1 MGSTV
6 QQHHVHAVET
16 VGSDTSPLQ
25 QNTSCT
31 ATRLETSGSL
41 HRVSLGAIREQDVG
55 ADATQQ
61 SNSQLGKHPDE
72 RMTTGV
78 GTSPR
83 RKHQS
88 GSLVRT
94 EAEEREMKRSHYL
107 SGVNLLSV
115 DRKQEL
121 GLAVLQLHSV

>member
-6 QQHHVHAVET
+6 QLHHVHAVET

-41 HRVSLGAIREQDVG
+41 QRVSLGAIREQDVG

-61 SNSQLGKHPDE
+61 FNSQLGKQPDE

-83 RKHQS
+83 RKN
-88 GSLVRT
+88 SLTTVRT